1 MMVSFDQASS
11 FFIENPE
18 LFTDFVLTRLNNSQ
32 KSKLLT
38 ILKEDVLKRSSI
50 SRGSFDSKDESSA
63 YYKPIKR
70 PARNIM
76 VDHSIPKKWPP
87 VNRVTT
93 TMSQY
98 RKSDDSTICSCK
110 IKTDS
115 YKSMGL
121 FVNQRNLPSV
131 LEGNYDEAVESF
143 SSSEPRMKIKRRPE
157 NRPFSRIFFTTA
169 KPPNFLQVTEEEPL
183 AGYSFENAD
192 PNDLGKGVRLASST
206 ARSELSAVTASQLPM
221 TTAKKRPGSI
231 LKESIDSMDLS
242 GRSHL
247 PDTMRHLIE
256 RIIKRQYSQHE
267 IIQTTTSVL
276 TEHADVDVIHLH
288 LREKND
294 EVRLLKSTCSSQF
307 AYQLPSQKSTF
318 CTPFTAAFWSGN
330 MIIANFVM
338 RDVRWEKDKLFY
350 DVDTKHSIAYPLFSI
365 NGNVFAVIELLRL
378 KGRPPFDD
386 KSVKFIYSTLL
397 AMQTIMLLKEKVN
410 VEHSITA
417 YSILSKKMA
426 GIMLSQIME
435 MDVVMN
441 IIMTYAKQIVQAEKC
456 VLFLVDLE
464 KQELISTIGDHG
476 SLYQTKFVNVEPIR
490 VPLNVGVFGHVIH
503 TSECLVTNDPQSTDD
518 FYHHEGIF
526 SENFRILN
534 MVTAPIRVRN
544 EVVAVLQLF
553 NKTPG
558 EFDTN
563 DVENIKDFSVFCGLA
578 LYISKMYEKMFRSEQ
593 KCRITMEIM
602 LHHNLASDSDVV
614 EYSVREI
621 PNNIP
626 GITEPLFSPWH
637 MPDEEMP
644 AVFIYMVHDV
654 MGKSV
659 IDLHTLIRFT
669 LTVRKNYR
677 DVIYHNWFHG
687 FSVAHG
693 AYVEI
698 KREDCNFTQVEK
710 LCILIAALCH
720 DLDHRGTDNSY
731 QRKKGTPLATLYST
745 SILEHH
751 HFNMTLT
758 ILQQPGNQIF
768 AHVAGTSYYEI
779 LMIIKHAILS
789 TDLGRLDASKEVV
802 TDILDKRGA
811 IDWDNKDHRMAT
823 VAIALPVADLCSMYK
838 PWEVH
843 KKVVLLV
850 MEEMWAQGDEE
861 KKNGFIPMD
870 LMNRDLYYQIPEM
883 QSNFYKV
890 VCLPLF
896 RLITRA
902 IPSLMDIPNQ
912 AFANFSRWMEMCLLP
927 ESVKRERVNEL
938 IQRRSQRTT
947 ATTDSI

>member
-1 MMVSFDQASS
+1 IAHC
-11 FFIENPE
+11 
-18 LFTDFVLTRLNNSQ
+18 NS
-32 KSKLLT
+32 
-38 ILKEDVLKRSSI
+38 
-50 SRGSFDSKDESSA
+50 
-63 YYKPIKR
+63 IKR
-70 PARNIM
+70 PAR
-76 VDHSIPKKWPP
+76 SIIINHFAPKKSP
-87 VNRVTT
+87 VINRVTM

-98 RKSDDSTICSCK
+98 RRSDDSTICGRK
-110 IKTDS
+110 TKTDS
-115 YKSMGL
+115 FKSMGL

-131 LEGNYDEAVESF
+131 LEENCDETVESF
-143 SSSEPRMKIKRRPE
+143 ASIEPRQKNKRQPE
-157 NRPFSRIFFTTA
+157 NNAFTHTLLTTA
-169 KPPNFLQVTEEEPL
+169 KPPNFLQNLQLTKEEPL
-183 AGYSFENAD
+183 TGYSFED
-192 PNDLGKGVRLASST
+192 VRPDDLGMGVRLASST
-206 ARSELSAVTASQLPM
+206 ARSELSAVTSSQVTISPQ
-221 TTAKKRPGSI
+221 KKPSSI
-231 LKESIDSMDLS
+231 SKWSMDSLDLDS
-242 GRSHL
+242 RSHL
-247 PDTMRHLIE
+247 PDNMRHLIE
-256 RIIKRQYSQHE
+256 RIIKRQYSQQE
-267 IIQTTTSVL
+267 IIRTTTSVL
-276 TEHADVDVIHLH
+276 TEHTDVDVIHLH
-288 LREKND
+288 LREKD
-294 EVRLLKSTCSSQF
+294 DDVRLLKSTCSRF
-307 AYQLPSQKSTF
+307 
-318 CTPFTAAFWSGN
+318 
-330 MIIANFVM
+330 
-338 RDVRWEKDKLFY
+338 
-350 DVDTKHSIAYPLFSI
+350 
-365 NGNVFAVIELLRL
+365 
-378 KGRPPFDD
+378 
-386 KSVKFIYSTLL
+386 
-397 AMQTIMLLKEKVN
+397 
-410 VEHSITA
+410 
-417 YSILSKKMA
+417 
-426 GIMLSQIME
+426 
-435 MDVVMN
+435 
-441 IIMTYAKQIVQAEKC
+441 TYAKQIIQAERC
-456 VLFLVDLE
+456 ALFLVDLE
-464 KQELISTIGDHG
+464 KQELISTIVDHG
-476 SLYQTKFVNVEPIR
+476 DLHKTNFVNVEPIR
-490 VPLNVGVFGHVIH
+490 VPLNAGVLGQAVH
-503 TSECLVTNDPQSTDD
+503 TGECMVTNDPQSNDD
-518 FYHHEGIF
+518 FYHHEGT
-526 SENFRILN
+526 SSDNFRILN
-534 MVTAPIRVRN
+534 MVTAPLKVRN

-614 EYSVREI
+614 EYHAHEI
-621 PNNIP
+621 PDSIP

-654 MGKSV
+654 IGKSV
-659 IDLHTLIRFT
+659 IDLQTLIRFT

-677 DVIYHNWFHG
+677 DVIYHNWYHG

-758 ILQQPGNQIF
+758 ILQ
-768 AHVAGTSYYEI
+768 I

-789 TDLGRLDASKEVV
+789 TDLGRLEASKEVV
-802 TDILDKRGA
+802 VDILDKRGA

-896 RLITRA
+896 RLITRV

-938 IQRRSQRTT
+938 IQRRSQKTT
-947 ATTDSI
+947 ATADSI

>member
-1 MMVSFDQASS
+1 
-11 FFIENPE
+11 
-18 LFTDFVLTRLNNSQ
+18 
-32 KSKLLT
+32 
-38 ILKEDVLKRSSI
+38 
-50 SRGSFDSKDESSA
+50 
-63 YYKPIKR
+63 
-70 PARNIM
+70 
-76 VDHSIPKKWPP
+76 
-87 VNRVTT
+87 
-93 TMSQY
+93 MSQY
-98 RKSDDSTICSCK
+98 RRSDDSTICGRK
-110 IKTDS
+110 TKTDS
-115 YKSMGL
+115 FKSMGL
-121 FVNQRNLPSV
+121 FLNQRNLPSV
-131 LEGNYDEAVESF
+131 LEENYDETVESF
-143 SSSEPRMKIKRRPE
+143 ASSEPRQKNKRQPE
-157 NRPFSRIFFTTA
+157 SNALTHTLLTTA
-169 KPPNFLQVTEEEPL
+169 KPPNFLQDLQLTKEEPL
-183 AGYSFENAD
+183 TGYSFEYAHPD
-192 PNDLGKGVRLASST
+192 DLGKGVRLASSA
-206 ARSELSAVTASQLPM
+206 ARSELSAVTSSQVTISPQ
-221 TTAKKRPGSI
+221 KKPSSI
-231 LKESIDSMDLS
+231 SKWSMDSQDLDT
-242 GRSHL
+242 RSHL
-247 PDTMRHLIE
+247 PDTIRHLIE
-256 RIIKRQYSQHE
+256 RIIKRQYSQQE
-267 IIQTTTSVL
+267 IIRTTTSVL
-276 TEHADVDVIHLH
+276 TEHTDVDVIHLH
-288 LREKND
+288 LREKD
-294 EVRLLKSTCSSQF
+294 DDVRLLKSTCSSQF
-307 AYQLPSQKSTF
+307 AYQLPPQKSTF

-330 MIIANFVM
+330 MIIANFVT
-338 RDVRWEKDKLFY
+338 R
-350 DVDTKHSIAYPLFSI
+350 
-365 NGNVFAVIELLRL
+365 
-378 KGRPPFDD
+378 
-386 KSVKFIYSTLL
+386 
-397 AMQTIMLLKEKVN
+397 
-410 VEHSITA
+410 
-417 YSILSKKMA
+417 
-426 GIMLSQIME
+426 
-435 MDVVMN
+435 
-441 IIMTYAKQIVQAEKC
+441 TYAKQIIHAEKC
-456 VLFLVDLE
+456 ALFLVDLE
-464 KQELISTIGDHG
+464 KQELISTIVDHG
-476 SLYQTKFVNVEPIR
+476 DLHRTNFVNVEPIR
-490 VPLNVGVFGHVIH
+490 VPLNAGVLGQAVH
-503 TSECLVTNDPQSTDD
+503 TGECVVTNDPQSNDD
-518 FYHHEGIF
+518 FHHHEGI
-526 SENFRILN
+526 SSDNFRILN
-534 MVTAPIRVRN
+534 MVTAPLKVRN

-614 EYSVREI
+614 EYHAHEI
-621 PNNIP
+621 PDSIP

-654 MGKSV
+654 IGKSV
-659 IDLHTLIRFT
+659 IDLQTLIRFT

-677 DVIYHNWFHG
+677 NVIYHNWYHG

-698 KREDCNFTQVEK
+698 KRDDCNFTQVEK

-758 ILQQPGNQIF
+758 ILQ
-768 AHVAGTSYYEI
+768 I

-789 TDLGRLDASKEVV
+789 TDLGRLEASKEVV
-802 TDILDKRGA
+802 VDILDKRGA
-811 IDWDNKDHRMAT
+811 IDWGNKDHRMAT

-896 RLITRA
+896 RLITRV

-938 IQRRSQRTT
+938 IQRRSQKTT

>member
-1 MMVSFDQASS
+1 MVTFAQASS
-11 FFIENPE
+11 FFIENPD
-18 LFTDFVLTRLNNSQ
+18 LFTEFVLNHLSNSE
-32 KSKLLT
+32 KSKLVTL
-38 ILKEDVLKRSSI
+38 LKEGLCIPQGNS
-50 SRGSFDSKDESSA
+50 DSKDESSTH
-63 YYKPIKR
+63 YKPIKR
-70 PARNIM
+70 PTG
-76 VDHSIPKKWPP
+76 SIVINHLATRKSPSI
-87 VNRVTT
+87 NRVTM

-98 RKSDDSTICSCK
+98 RKKDDSTICSRK
-110 IKTDS
+110 TKTDS
-115 YKSMGL
+115 SKSMGL
-121 FVNQRNLPSV
+121 FVNQRDLPSA
-131 LEGNYDEAVESF
+131 LEENYNETVEPFASG
-143 SSSEPRMKIKRRPE
+143 EPRKKINRQPE
-157 NRPFSRIFFTTA
+157 NIAFSHASTTA
-169 KPPNFLQVTEEEPL
+169 KPPNFPQNFQLTEEEPL
-183 AGYSFENAD
+183 AGYSFEDAHPD
-192 PNDLGKGVRLASST
+192 DIGKGVRLASFA
-206 ARSELSAVTASQLPM
+206 ARSELSIVTSSQLAITPR
-221 TTAKKRPGSI
+221 KKLSSI
-231 LKESIDSMDLS
+231 SKASIDSLDLDS
-242 GRSHL
+242 MSYL
-247 PDTMRHLIE
+247 PDNMRRLIE
-256 RIIKRQYSQHE
+256 RIIKRQYSQQE
-267 IIQTTTSVL
+267 IIRTTTSVL
-276 TEHADVDVIHLH
+276 TEHADVDIVHLH
-288 LREKND
+288 LREKD
-294 EVRLLKSTCSSQF
+294 DDVRLLKSTCSSQF

-350 DVDTKHSIAYPLFSI
+350 DVEAKHSIAYPLFSI
-365 NGNVFAVIELLRL
+365 NGNVFGVIELLRL
-378 KGRPPFDD
+378 KGQPPFDD
-386 KSVKFIYSTLL
+386 KTVKLIHSTLL
-397 AMQTIMLLKEKVN
+397 AMQTLMLLKEKVN

-426 GIMLSQIME
+426 GIVLSQIMD
-435 MDVVMN
+435 MDAVMN

-456 VLFLVDLE
+456 ALFLVDLE
-464 KQELISTIGDHG
+464 KQELISTIVDHG
-476 SLYQTKFVNVEPIR
+476 DLHGNNFVNVEPIR
-490 VPLNVGVFGHVIH
+490 VPLNIGVLGHAVH
-503 TSECLVTNDPQSTDD
+503 TSECVVTNDPQSNAD
-518 FYHHEGIF
+518 FHHHEGIF
-526 SENFRILN
+526 SENFPIFN
-534 MVTAPIRVRN
+534 MVTAPIKVRN

-563 DVENIKDFSVFCGLA
+563 DVENIKDFSAFCGLV

-614 EYSVREI
+614 EYSAREI
-621 PNNIP
+621 PDSIP

-637 MPDEEMP
+637 MPGEEMP
-644 AVFIYMVHDV
+644 AAFIYMVHDV
-654 MGKSV
+654 IGKSV
-659 IDLHTLIRFT
+659 IDLQTLIRFT

-677 DVIYHNWFHG
+677 DVIYHNWYHG

-698 KREDCNFTQVEK
+698 KREDCSFTQVEK

-789 TDLGRLDASKEVV
+789 TDLGRLEASKEVV
-802 TDILDKRGA
+802 VDILDKRGA

-861 KKNGFIPMD
+861 RRNGLIPMD

-896 RLITRA
+896 RLITRV

-938 IQRRSQRTT
+938 IQRRSQKSA
-947 ATTDSI
+947 ATTDSL

>member
-1 MMVSFDQASS
+1 
-11 FFIENPE
+11 
-18 LFTDFVLTRLNNSQ
+18 
-32 KSKLLT
+32 
-38 ILKEDVLKRSSI
+38 
-50 SRGSFDSKDESSA
+50 
-63 YYKPIKR
+63 
-70 PARNIM
+70 
-76 VDHSIPKKWPP
+76 
-87 VNRVTT
+87 
-93 TMSQY
+93 MSQY

-115 YKSMGL
+115 SKSMGL

-143 SSSEPRMKIKRRPE
+143 TSSEPRMKIKRRPE
-157 NRPFSRIFFTTA
+157 NCPFSPIFFTTA
-169 KPPNFLQVTEEEPL
+169 KPPNFLQSLQVTEEEPL
-183 AGYSFENAD
+183 GGYSFENTD

-206 ARSELSAVTASQLPM
+206 ARSELSAVTASQLPT

-231 LKESIDSMDLS
+231 LKESMDSLDLS

-294 EVRLLKSTCSSQF
+294 E
-307 AYQLPSQKSTF
+307 
-318 CTPFTAAFWSGN
+318 
-330 MIIANFVM
+330 
-338 RDVRWEKDKLFY
+338 
-350 DVDTKHSIAYPLFSI
+350 
-365 NGNVFAVIELLRL
+365 
-378 KGRPPFDD
+378 
-386 KSVKFIYSTLL
+386 
-397 AMQTIMLLKEKVN
+397 
-410 VEHSITA
+410 
-417 YSILSKKMA
+417 
-426 GIMLSQIME
+426 
-435 MDVVMN
+435 
-441 IIMTYAKQIVQAEKC
+441 TYAKQIVQAEKC

-464 KQELISTIGDHG
+464 KQELISTIVDHG
-476 SLYQTKFVNVEPIR
+476 GLYQTNFVNVEPIR

-503 TSECLVTNDPQSTDD
+503 TSECLVTNDPQSNDD

-614 EYSVREI
+614 EYSVHEI
-621 PNNIP
+621 PDNIP